1 MSSLIPEFNKVN
13 HFNNG
18 LYASGNPLYF
28 VVKNELRE
36 SPSNITHVG
45 IQLKIVANRIKRYT
59 QFTFANTTYKGVD
72 VITNKNQYL
81 LDYSHINQYFI
92 DNPNEFQYI
101 YLYPYDYKFGG
112 LPLDPICKQ
121 FYDMFSENYKNN
133 GYFETSIRAYKNYNQ
148 IESIDLYMDGI
159 EDYENISS
167 IKFEYPN
174 TTKTI
179 TDNIPIYY
187 TEDFYLN
194 EPPVVQDVDLELF
207 YFQNG
212 AHPFST
218 PSELLTNY
226 EIQCKIYNKNKLIT
240 TLAKKGFDLA
250 DFDISQIVDNSITK
264 YKPLINNF
272 NINTIKYIEKF
283 KLEAYQ
289 KFVDKSIDPNNNF
302 STIQGS
308 SITSNFY
315 AIKSKTD
322 LFENYNSVKY
332 DNIINQGTSGYTLE
346 ELYPIQNAQVN
357 LEGDDYNLS
366 YYTKLLTKQSDYKAL
381 NKSYEILCWQV
392 YSIDSYDSTL
402 NDVVAF
408 KFYYDDGTNQSVTLN
423 NLNLHSG
430 ESYRYIN
437 QLSFKVDYLKT
448 LTSQDWS
455 EVNKIQ
461 VRIENYTYQIGRDL
475 NDSDTETDL
484 INESIL
490 YDFQTYYIDRT
501 NETCNDNLSSNEI
514 DYTPIVF
521 LNSLGGFDLF
531 EFGEIQEFKSNRKI
545 ESYTSPYTFQSNK
558 LDDFEKIYDM
568 SYNSSYLI
576 KSRTL
581 SKEEFKWLKD
591 LVQSKEVYIL
601 KGTDLI
607 PIIVNDI
614 SYEYKI
620 NDDKGI
626 NLSFNYSRP
635 ENI

>member
-1 MSSLIPEFNKVN
+1 MIYPDKLLKIN
-13 HFNNG
+13 HFNHG
-18 LYASGNPLYF
+18 LYPSGNPLYF
-28 VVKNELRE
+28 ITKADK
-36 SPSNITHVG
+36 SN
-45 IQLKIVANRIKRYT
+45 N
-59 QFTFANTTYKGVD
+59 
-72 VITNKNQYL
+72 
-81 LDYSHINQYFI
+81 I
-92 DNPNEFQYI
+92 DNLPDYFTIDIDLI
-101 YLYPYDYKFGG
+101 YNTYNQDFVDSPQNISFILND
-112 LPLDPICKQ
+112 IT
-121 FYDMFSENYKNN
+121 YKNN
-133 GYFETSIRAYKNYNQ
+133 IVINSSNTFLKSSDYDTVKNSIENCFKNSGLLNDFSVIFNYYAIGYTNIGIEAIIISLTSKTKGLVYFSTDFILNDDLSNNQTNRYEKSSGLPFPVHNNTIVTNLAIGDNVSQDVQGFEHILNIYKN
-148 IESIDLYMDGI
+148 
-159 EDYENISS
+159 
-167 IKFEYPN
+167 
-174 TTKTI
+174 
-179 TDNIPIYY
+179 DN
-187 TEDFYLN
+187 
-194 EPPVVQDVDLELF
+194 
-207 YFQNG
+207 
-212 AHPFST
+212 
-218 PSELLTNY
+218 LL
-226 EIQCKIYNKNKLIT
+226 T

-250 DFDISQIVDNSITK
+250 DFDISQIVDNSISK
-264 YKPLINNF
+264 YKPIINNY

-332 DNIINQGTSGYTLE
+332 DNIINQGTGSLTDE

-357 LEGDDYNLS
+357 LEGDSYDTSYYNL
-366 YYTKLLTKQSDYKAL
+366 LLTNQPKYKAL
-381 NKSYEILCWQV
+381 NKSYEIICNQV
-392 YSIDSYDSTL
+392 YSIQEQGSTL

-408 KFYYDDGTNQSVTLN
+408 KFYYNDNTTQSVSLN
-423 NLNLHSG
+423 NLNLHTG

-437 QLSFKVDYLKT
+437 QVCFKVDHLKT
-448 LTSQDWS
+448 LTNQDWS
-455 EVNKIQ
+455 NVTKIDLF
-461 VRIENYTYQIGRDL
+461 IENYTYQIQRDL
-475 NDSDTETDL
+475 NDSDQEIDL
-484 INESIL
+484 YNESII
-490 YDFQTYYIDRT
+490 YDLMTYYIDRT
-501 NETCNDNLSSNEI
+501 NETCNDTLSLNEI

-531 EFGEIQEFKSNRKI
+531 EFGEVQEFKSNRKI
-545 ESYTSPYTFQSNK
+545 ETYTSPYTFQSNK

-601 KGTDLI
+601 KGTDLV
-607 PIIVNDI
+607 PIIINDI